1 MHFPTLSAASFPGC
15 CCVLPSCSPLGQQEV
30 LEELKCVLKLAYGFI
45 YFELASSGFLW
56 LQADWHM
63 AAYLSCGFF
72 WTIYIWNIS
81 PKTGQKGLFGGFCLF
96 ICFFLK
102 NHFIFLHLSEFCY
115 SFIFPVTLVAQD
127 YFLLDYC
134 FLCNLSKT
142 LDSPN
147 KILKGEGAH
156 GFHLL

>member
-1 MHFPTLSAASFPGC
+1 MGLFTLSW
-15 CCVLPSCSPLGQQEV
+15 LHLGSYDYKQT
-30 LEELKCVLKLAYGFI
+30 GT
-45 YFELASSGFLW
+45 W
-56 LQADWHM
+56 LHIC
-63 AAYLSCGFF
+63 LVGFF
-72 WTIYIWNIS
+72 GLSTSEIFS